1 MHDFKYVTR
10 KERAPVKNDLIAI
23 IKRTQNLLRDDLT
36 FRFDFVGSDR
46 RNMVTYAPQTNIG
59 YDFDIN
65 LEVNDDDCNYTPE
78 KIKFKIIQALNKSL
92 FKIF

>member
-23 IKRTQNLLRDDLT
+23 IKRTQNLLRDDLN

-46 RNMVTYAPQTNIG
+46 RNMVTYVPQTIIG
-59 YDFDIN
+59 YDFDVN

-78 KIKFKIIQALNKSL
+78 KSNSKLYRR
-92 FKIF
+92 

>member
-23 IKRTQNLLRDDLT
+23 IKRTQNLLRDDFT

-46 RNMVTYAPQTNIG
+46 RNMVTYAP
-59 YDFDIN
+59 
-65 LEVNDDDCNYTPE
+65 
-78 KIKFKIIQALNKSL
+78 
-92 FKIF
+92 

>member
-23 IKRTQNLLRDDLT
+23 IKRTQNLLRDDFT

-46 RNMVTYAPQTNIG
+46 RNMVTYVPQTNIG
-59 YDFDIN
+59 YDLMLIWRSTTMIAIILRKN
-65 LEVNDDDCNYTPE
+65 QIQNYTGVE
-78 KIKFKIIQALNKSL
+78 
-92 FKIF
+92 